1 MKTELAKRNEQK
13 MKKRILSILC
23 SMAILCSAVAVSATE
38 ARAAESEEKIVD
50 GSALTMEES
59 STGYTEPPK
68 TRGEYLMTGECTI
81 SKAGLTRVY
90 AYASTTANTEVNYI
104 ATIVYVERYHE
115 EEDDWG
121 QVAWWMEETNNDYFL
136 STAKSVKV
144 DRGYYYR
151 VRSNHIAGDQQ
162 PYDETG
168 CVTDGILLP

>member
-1 MKTELAKRNEQK
+1 

-23 SMAILCSAVAVSATE
+23 SMTILCTVGAVSATE
-38 ARAAESEEKIVD
+38 ARAAEREEKIVD

-59 STGYTEPPK
+59 STGYTKPPL
-68 TRGEYLMTGECTI
+68 TRGEYLMTGDCSI

-90 AYASTTANTEVNYI
+90 AYASTTANTEVNYM

-121 QVAWWMEETNNDYFL
+121 QVAWWMEETHDDYFL

-151 VRSNHIAGDQQ
+151 VRSNHIAGDQY
-162 PYDETG
+162 PYDETA
-168 CVTDGILLP
+168 CVTDGIFLP

>member
-1 MKTELAKRNEQK
+1 

-23 SMAILCSAVAVSATE
+23 SMSILCTVAAVSATE
-38 ARAAESEEKIVD
+38 SKAAESEEKIVD

-59 STGYTEPPK
+59 STGYTTPPK

-90 AYASTTANTEVNYI
+90 AYASTTANTEVDYI
-104 ATIVYVERYHE
+104 ATIVYVEQYNE
-115 EEDDWG
+115 EEDFWG
-121 QVAWWMEETNNDYFL
+121 QVDWWMEETHNDYFL

-151 VRSNHIAGDQQ
+151 VRANHIAGESAYN
-162 PYDETG
+162 YDETASA
-168 CVTDGILLP
+168 TNGIFLP

>member
-1 MKTELAKRNEQK
+1 

-23 SMAILCSAVAVSATE
+23 SVAILCTVAAVSATE
-38 ARAAESEEKIVD
+38 AEAAESEEKIVD

-59 STGYTEPPK
+59 STGHTTPPK
-68 TRGEYLMTGECTI
+68 TRGKYLMTGDCTI

-121 QVAWWMEETNNDYFL
+121 QVAWWMEDTNNDYFL